1 MLIHAIEDH
10 RDFRYADNSRS
21 LFLVEQVFF
30 ERFSFLASL
39 RDLVLVAFNVLTRLH
54 RQQFLKSPLCGE
66 CVQ

>member
-1 MLIHAIEDH
+1 
-10 RDFRYADNSRS
+10 
-21 LFLVEQVFF
+21 VEQVFF